1 MPHDHVRRRWSA
13 YRWMRTLIR
22 FAGSTRLAVTLLVTL
37 ILVLAVA
44 TAIEAAKGREY
55 VDWYV
60 YRQPWFSL
68 LFVLLCGN
76 VLVSALRRFPWGK
89 EDLAF
94 LLTHLGLV
102 VLLGGGWVSR
112 QFGVEGQVRLEQGI
126 VVDHFTHSRLSEIRV
141 VPAPGSTRPA
151 TVFAFT
157 PGPLD
162 WPAEK
167 RLALGTIDGTA
178 LAVDGFRRQADPQ
191 ISSPDQA
198 LPADDEPADA
208 TIYLEARVENK
219 ATRESL
225 DRDGSTRT
233 LETARGPII
242 ASFGYNRQH
251 LGFSLQLLRLVRNPN
266 PGGEG
271 LASIVSVVRLLDAS
285 SGTDRVAEIAV
296 NSPLTRGGLTVYQQ
310 DFRVSAAG
318 NDISILQVTRH
329 PGRPLVYAGAVCVC
343 LGTLLGIFR
352 RKPDR
357 GSRPLTRNGER

>member
-1 MPHDHVRRRWSA
+1 MPHNDIRYYSSTH
-13 YRWMRTLIR
+13 RWMRPLIR

-44 TAIEAAKGREY
+44 TAIEAARGREY

-68 LFVLLCGN
+68 LFFLLGGN

-102 VLLGGGWVSR
+102 VLLGGGWASR
-112 QFGVEGQVRLEQGI
+112 QFGVEGQLRLEKGI

-141 VPAPGSTRPA
+141 VPAPGSSRPA
-151 TVFAFT
+151 TVFVFT
-157 PGPLD
+157 PGPHD
-162 WPAEK
+162 WPTEK
-167 RLALGTIDGTA
+167 RQVLGTIDGAA
-178 LAVDGFRRQADPQ
+178 LTVDGFRRQADPQ

-198 LPADDEPADA
+198 VPAGDEAADA
-208 TIYLEARVENK
+208 TIYLEARVENQ
-219 ATRESL
+219 ATRTSL
-225 DRDGSTRT
+225 DLDGSTRT
-233 LETARGPII
+233 LETARGSIN
-242 ASFGYNRQH
+242 ASFGYNRQN

-271 LASIVSVVRLLDAS
+271 LASIVSVVRLLDTAS
-285 SGTDRVAEIAV
+285 DTDRVTEIAV
-296 NSPLTRGGLTVYQQ
+296 NNPLTRGGLTIYQQ
-310 DFRVSAAG
+310 DFRVSDTG
-318 NDISILQVTRH
+318 NDVSILQVTRH
-329 PGRPLVYAGAVCVC
+329 PGRPLVYAGALCVC

-357 GSRPLTRNGER
+357 GSRPRIRNGDG